1 MFLMLTIIISFAA
14 CSKKSNPGK
23 STAEDV
29 KVKLTTYSGDILP
42 LLQAKCTPCHLPS
55 KGGNKANFEN
65 YEVAKKYGTEML
77 ARVIKAPTEKGF
89 MPRMNPKLSESEIAV
104 IRKWGEQGLL
114 EK

>member
-1 MFLMLTIIISFAA
+1 MLTIIISFAA

-23 STAEDV
+23 STAEEV

-42 LLQAKCTPCHLPS
+42 MLQAKCTPCHLPS